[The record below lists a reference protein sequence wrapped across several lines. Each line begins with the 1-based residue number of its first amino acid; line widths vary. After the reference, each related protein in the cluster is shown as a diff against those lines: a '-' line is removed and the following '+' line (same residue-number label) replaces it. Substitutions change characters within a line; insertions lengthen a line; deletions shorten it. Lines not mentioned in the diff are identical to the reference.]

1 MRREGGGVKKGKEKK
16 SGGRGGWVRVGLE
29 EGGVEFKVEEREVEL
44 KGGIV

>member
-1 MRREGGGVKKGKEKK
+1 VLRKGKRRVKEKK